1 MKHLTFNKRLRNFV
15 RALSFKTIVVTMF
28 FLFSNE
34 SKPHDS
40 YYVSVTFDNGETHY
54 ISSKIVKKQAEL
66 MQTIEGNLD
75 KQKAFAEYF
84 EWEKT
89 VRQDATACGIVAN
102 AKYMAS
108 WGLNALPYRATQK

>member
-15 RALSFKTIVVTMF
+15 RAFIFKTIVVTIF
-28 FLFSNE
+28 FLFTNK

-66 MQTIEGNLD
+66 MKEIEYNID
-75 KQKAFAEYF
+75 KQKAFAEYL

-89 VRQDATACGIVAN
+89 VR
-102 AKYMAS
+102 
-108 WGLNALPYRATQK
+108 

>member
-89 VRQDATACGIVAN
+89 VR
-102 AKYMAS
+102 
-108 WGLNALPYRATQK
+108 